1 MDPRHAELLAETDP
15 ADLGRRVRTIRS
27 AQGMTLAAAAGSGMS
42 VAHLSRI
49 ETGQRRA
56 TTKALQHLA
65 STLDVPVEQLL
76 GDVTPREADE
86 IRLLLDYAELSL
98 ESGQP
103 QEAATHVATA
113 LDRLQSVQLDQL
125 LERARFLSARVAEA
139 LGDADTAILALE
151 RIVDDPK
158 VTGLVRIRG
167 GIALSRI
174 YRESG
179 DLGRAIESG
188 ERILAQLADWGL
200 DSCDEAVQLSVTIA
214 AAYAERGDAG
224 HAVRVCR
231 AAIERAELLGSP
243 TARAS
248 AYWNTSALQADRG
261 DISAAVQLAERAL
274 ALLGE
279 GRDSRNL
286 ARLRTELG
294 RLQLALDPPAVE
306 DARHNLE
313 RAADELAWS
322 SASPVDRTYTQ
333 IGLARAFLLSGDL
346 AGCRGLV
353 EEVLA
358 RSNGAAPMAEA
369 EALALQGQLHV
380 AEGAVAEAALSYQAA
395 VLRLSAAGADQ
406 GAAQLW
412 FDLAGLLDGVG
423 LSDAA
428 LDAYRRAGASTGLR
442 TRMRAPSQVVV

>member
-1 MDPRHAELLAETDP
+1 
-15 ADLGRRVRTIRS
+15 
-27 AQGMTLAAAAGSGMS
+27 MS
-42 VAHLSRI
+42 
-49 ETGQRRA
+49 
-56 TTKALQHLA
+56 
-65 STLDVPVEQLL
+65 
-76 GDVTPREADE
+76 
-86 IRLLLDYAELSL
+86 
-98 ESGQP
+98 
-103 QEAATHVATA
+103 
-113 LDRLQSVQLDQL
+113 
-125 LERARFLSARVAEA
+125 EA
-139 LGDADTAILALE
+139 LGDADTAILGLE
-151 RIVDDPK
+151 RMVDDPK
-158 VTGLVRIRG
+158 VTGLTRIRG

-188 ERILAQLADWGL
+188 ERILAQLSDWGL

-231 AAIERAELLGSP
+231 AAIERAEVLGSP

-294 RLQLALDPPAVE
+294 RLQLALDPPAVD

-313 RAADELAWS
+313 QAAEELAWS

-346 AGCRGLV
+346 AGCHELV
-353 EEVLA
+353 EGVLA
-358 RSNGAAPMAEA
+358 LSDGGAPMAEA
-369 EALALQGQLHV
+369 EALALQGQLNV
-380 AEGAVAEAALSYQAA
+380 AEGDMSEAAQSYQAA

-428 LDAYRRAGASTGLR
+428 RDAYRRAGASTGLR